1 MQVIDSISYF
11 NDLYDE
17 GGKVHLY
24 IHNGDYYVVG
34 WYREDGYNLQEW
46 ELKTPV
52 FKVAKEFFD
61 MISCEYFG
69 VIHLTE

>member
-1 MQVIDSISYF
+1 MQIIDSVSYC

-17 GGKVHLY
+17 GVKVMIY

-34 WYREDGYNLQEW
+34 WWQEDGYNLQEW

-52 FKVAKEFFD
+52 FKVAKKFFND
-61 MISCEYFG
+61 IAHEYFG
-69 VIHLTE
+69 IV